1 MKNDSPL
8 FPLPRLDDFW
18 YDADGDNK
26 LTGLETIVRDADLL
40 TKQQKEEEER
50 KKKQQQQRYGYVKRW

>member
-1 MKNDSPL
+1 MKNDSTL

-50 KKKQQQQRYGYVKRW
+50 KKKQNQW